1 MKKFVVSASVSGAQ
15 FAPQSFSSRNAANRF
30 AKCQFDFFG
39 GSFFVN
45 GRCKHTSEASRKVEQ
60 AFYFGG

>member
-1 MKKFVVSASVSGAQ
+1 MKKFIVSASVSGAH

-30 AKCQFDFFG
+30 AQCQFNWHG

-45 GRCKHTSEASRKVEQ
+45 GKCKFTEFSRKAEQ